1 MSENER
7 TAEVLVREALEPANF
22 DRLKA
27 DPASVLNE
35 LKKEILN
42 RPRVLEQDRFVY
54 RTVILSLS
62 LLALAVA
69 GTAIYLAIFNNG
81 KVDHFPEILTALGS
95 ASLGALAGIIAPS
108 QKG

>member
-27 DPASVLNE
+27 DPVSLLNE
-35 LKKEILN
+35 LKREILN
-42 RPRVLEQDRFVY
+42 RPRVLEHDRFVY
-54 RTVILSLS
+54 RTVISSLS

-69 GTAIYLAIFNNG
+69 GAAIYLAIVNNG

-95 ASLGALAGIIAPS
+95 ASLGALAGIIAPN
-108 QKG
+108 QK